1 MLDYNRENGKAWYLI
16 YTKPNQEMV
25 ARQQLA
31 QQGYA
36 TYLPM
41 IMSTKRR
48 NGRRRYVEE
57 PFFPR
62 YLFIHLDQTTDNW
75 APIRSTLG
83 VSTLV
88 RFGMMP
94 MSVSDEII
102 EAIKARENPQ
112 GLQQVEEEIR
122 SGDNIRV
129 LDGPMMGLEGVF
141 IAKTGEQR
149 VMLLLE
155 LMGKTTRVQM
165 DVDAIEVVSSNIT
178 PSSSSNTPDP
188 QKKHPLSLR
197 ERARVRG

>member
-1 MLDYNRENGKAWYLI
+1 VSEIKGNSRSWYLV
-16 YTKPNQEMV
+16 YTKPNQEIV
-25 ARQQLA
+25 AQQQLE

-41 IMSTKRR
+41 IMNAKRC
-48 NGRRRYVEE
+48 NGRRRYVKE

-75 APIRSTLG
+75 APIRSTIG

-88 RFGMMP
+88 RFGMLP
-94 MSVSDEII
+94 VPVSNEII
-102 EAIKARENPQ
+102 ETIRERENPE
-112 GLQQVEEEIR
+112 GLHQVDDEIK
-122 SGDNIRV
+122 SGDNVRV

-141 IAKTGEQR
+141 VAKTSEQR

-165 DVDAIEVVSSNIT
+165 DVDAIEVLNS
-178 PSSSSNTPDP
+178 
-188 QKKHPLSLR
+188 
-197 ERARVRG
+197 